1 MLNIADSWKRS
12 QRYIQN
18 WKPITLFTSRSGWL
32 LVFFMKDWLVCR
44 HSPASRAVVIMCKR
58 DANWEWK
65 NHHLNNKSCFF
76 WNVLVAVLRVINQ
89 PLLSLPEGNGLLF
102 LISLAFFTVLLLLKL
117 AGNFTSFVQAT
128 GNKPVAD
135 YLRKDGAVAIFGS
148 NHSGKKYFLQWLTGG
163 HQLVCRQVWLMGQN
177 FVGIHQKLIYK
188 IFKKH
193 CISAPLTT
201 ESYSEVIRAPDI
213 TAHQVSYH
221 VNIFQMVEVRFIE
234 PDTVKYRSQR
244 CVCFS
249 KWHKI

>member
-65 NHHLNNKSCFF
+65 TITLIIKVASFEMSGCSVKSY
-76 WNVLVAVLRVINQ
+76 Q
-89 PLLSLPEGNGLLF
+89 PTTVKSSWREWSPLSDFARIFHSFTAAQVGRQLHIFCASYRERASSRLPLQGWC
-102 LISLAFFTVLLLLKL
+102 S
-117 AGNFTSFVQAT
+117 S
-128 GNKPVAD
+128 
-135 YLRKDGAVAIFGS
+135 
-148 NHSGKKYFLQWLTGG
+148 HSGKKYFLQWLTGG

-193 CISAPLTT
+193 
-201 ESYSEVIRAPDI
+201 
-213 TAHQVSYH
+213 
-221 VNIFQMVEVRFIE
+221 
-234 PDTVKYRSQR
+234 
-244 CVCFS
+244 
-249 KWHKI
+249 